1 MADASGELLRLGNRR
16 ELFVDP
22 YLIDRLDG
30 VSLKLHEP
38 QPAGTAIKYDRPWEG
53 RGCAYITVLEDD
65 GVYRMYYRGSPGDA
79 PEVTCYAES
88 ADGIEWTKP
97 DLGLFDVAGTQDN
110 NVILTPEAAGDA
122 LPTTSRRCST
132 GAPAFPSLS
141 SIRLWADRAWKD

>member
-1 MADASGELLRLGNRR
+1 MADANREPVRLGDRR
-16 ELFVDP
+16 ELFVDH

-30 VSLKLHEP
+30 ASLKLHEP

-110 NVILTPEAAGDA
+110 QRHPDA
-122 LPTTSRRCST
+122 RGGRRAIPTTSRRCST
-132 GAPAFPSLS
+132 GGLEF
-141 SIRLWADRAWKD
+141 RV